1 MTKFTELGAEAL
13 RPCCDPDVL
22 DFESTVE
29 LEKLPGIIGQPR
41 AVEAMKL
48 GININQK
55 GYNIF
60 ALGPSGTGKRGLVH
74 RLFEEKAAQ
83 EPVPDDWCYVNN
95 FEQAHKPRALRL
107 PPGKGQAFQQDMA
120 NLVEELRTALSAAFE
135 SDEYHAR
142 RQEVEEEF
150 REFQENAFEELQRE
164 AREKGLTVLRTQAGL
179 VFAPTRDDQVLSP
192 EELQNLPEERRKEL
206 EDEVGRLQEELQKS
220 LRQLPRWQREIRD
233 RLKELNREF
242 ANLAVNS
249 QITELRDKYQD
260 QPNVVEY
267 LDAVQKDI
275 AENVKD
281 ILMQDEEQSQPG
293 MDGSNPMAAAQ
304 NLLQRPAGG
313 ARTLRRYQVN
323 VLVDH
328 RDARGAP
335 VIHEDNP
342 TYQTLVGRAEHIA
355 QMGALMT
362 DFNLLKPGTLHQA
375 NGGYLVIEA
384 RSLLLQPYA
393 WEGLKRALRSGKI
406 HIESPAQMYNLIST
420 VSLEPEPIPLKVKV
434 ALLGDPTL
442 YYLLAQADPDFA
454 ELFKVAADFADQME
468 RTPENQRLYARLI
481 AHLIDQNDLRPFNRQ
496 AVGRVIDHSVR
507 MTGDTDKLSTEV
519 RDVANLLRE
528 ASFWAGEA
536 GHERVQA
543 EDVQQAIEAKIF
555 RSDRLRERIQE
566 DIRRETVFID
576 TGGKTIGQV
585 NGLSVIQLGDFAF
598 GRPSRI
604 TARVW
609 LGTGNVV
616 NIEREVE
623 LSGPIHS
630 KGVLILTGFL
640 GARYATDQPL
650 ALSASLVFEQSYGGI
665 DGDSASSAELYALL
679 SAIAEVPIKQ
689 SLAVTGS
696 INQHGQVQPIG
707 GANEKI
713 EGFFDVCK
721 ARGLTGDQGV
731 LIPVANIKHLML
743 RPDVVESVAE
753 GQFHIYPV
761 ETIDQGIEIL
771 TDMPAGEPDDAGN
784 YPENSI
790 NGRVKARLAS
800 LAKKRQ
806 DFSRSDGKGEA

>member
-1 MTKFTELGAEAL
+1 MTTFKELDADAL

-22 DFESTVE
+22 DFESTAE
-29 LEKLPGIIGQPR
+29 LEDLPGIIGQPR
-41 AVEAMKL
+41 AVQAMKL
-48 GININQK
+48 GINMDQK

-60 ALGPSGTGKRGLVH
+60 ALGPSGTGKRGLVR

-83 EPVPDDWCYVNN
+83 EPVPEDWCYVNN

-107 PPGKGQAFQQDMA
+107 PPGQGQVLKQDME

-150 REFQENAFEELQRE
+150 REFQETAFEELQRE
-164 AREKGLTVLRTQAGL
+164 AKEKGLAVLRTQAGL

-192 EELQNLPEERRKEL
+192 EELQNLPAERRQEL
-206 EDEVGRLQEELQKS
+206 EDEVGRLQEELQKR

-242 ANLAVNS
+242 ANLAVS
-249 QITELRDKYQD
+249 SHITELRDKYRD
-260 QPNVVEY
+260 QSNVVEY

-281 ILMQDEEQSQPG
+281 ILMQDEEQPQPEA
-293 MDGSNPMAAAQ
+293 DGSNPMPSQ
-304 NLLQRPAGG
+304 NLLQRPAAGG
-313 ARTLRRYQVN
+313 RPLRRYRVN

-328 RDARGAP
+328 RDSTGAP

-362 DFNLLKPGTLHQA
+362 DFNLLKPGTLHRA
-375 NGGYLVIEA
+375 NGGYLIIEA

-393 WEGLKRALRSGKI
+393 WEGLKRALRSGQI
-406 HIESPAQMYNLIST
+406 HIESPDQMYNLIST
-420 VSLEPEPIPLKVKV
+420 VSLEPEPIPLRVKV
-434 ALLGDPTL
+434 ALLGEPVL
-442 YYLLAQADPDFA
+442 YYLLAQSDPDFGD
-454 ELFKVAADFADQME
+454 LFKVAADFADQME

-481 AHLIDQNDLRPFNRQ
+481 AHLIKQNDLRPFDRQ
-496 AVGRVIDHSVR
+496 AVSRVIDHSVR
-507 MTGDTDKLSTEV
+507 LAGDTAKLSAQV

-536 GHERVQA
+536 GHDLVRA
-543 EDVQQAIEAKIF
+543 EDVQTAIEARIY
-555 RSDRLRERIQE
+555 RSDRLREGIQE
-566 DIRRETVFID
+566 DIRRETIFID
-576 TGGKTIGQV
+576 TAGKTIGQV

-616 NIEREVE
+616 DIEREVE

-665 DGDSASSAELYALL
+665 EGDSASSAELYALL

-696 INQHGQVQPIG
+696 INQRGQVQPIG

-713 EGFFDVCK
+713 EGFFDVCRAK
-721 ARGLTGDQGV
+721 GLTGDQGV
-731 LIPVANIKHLML
+731 LIPVANVKHLML
-743 RPDVVESVAE
+743 RPDVVQAVAE

-790 NGRVKARLAS
+790 NGRVKARLAG
-800 LAKKRQ
+800 LAQKQ
-806 DFSRSDGKGEA
+806 QEFSRSDGKGEA

>member
-1 MTKFTELGAEAL
+1 MTRFKELSADAL
-13 RPCCDPDVL
+13 RPCCDPDIL
-22 DFESTVE
+22 DFESTAE
-29 LEKLPGIIGQPR
+29 LEELPGIIGQPR
-41 AVEAMKL
+41 VVEAMRL
-48 GININQK
+48 GINIDQK

-60 ALGPSGTGKRGLVH
+60 ALGPTGTGKRGLVH
-74 RLFEEKAAQ
+74 RLFEEKAAR
-83 EPVPDDWCYVNN
+83 EATPDDWCYVNN

-107 PPGKGQAFQQDMA
+107 PPGQGRAFKQDME
-120 NLVEELRTALSAAFE
+120 NLVEELRTGLSAAFE

-150 REFQENAFEELQRE
+150 REFQENTFEELQRE

-179 VFAPTRDDQVLSP
+179 VFAPTRNDQVLSP
-192 EELQNLPEERRKEL
+192 EELQNLPEERRQEL
-206 EDEVGRLQEELQKS
+206 EAEVGRLQEELQKR

-242 ANLAVNS
+242 ANLAVSS
-249 QITELRDKYQD
+249 QINELREKYHD
-260 QPNVVEY
+260 QPNVIEY

-275 AENVKD
+275 TENVRD
-281 ILMQDEEQSQPG
+281 ILAQDDEQAQPG
-293 MDGSNPMAAAQ
+293 PGDGNPMAAM
-304 NLLQRPAGG
+304 QRLAAAGG

-328 RDARGAP
+328 RDSTGAP

-342 TYQTLVGRAEHIA
+342 TYQALVGRAEHIA

-362 DFNLLKPGTLHQA
+362 DFNLLKPGTLHRA

-393 WEGLKRALRSGKI
+393 WEGLKRALRSGQI

-434 ALLGDPTL
+434 ALLGEPVL
-442 YYLLAQADPDFA
+442 YYLLAQADPDFGD
-454 ELFKVAADFADQME
+454 LFKVAADFADQMD

-481 AHLIDQNDLRPFNRQ
+481 AQLIRQNDLRPFDRY
-496 AVGRVIDHSVR
+496 AVGRIIDHSVR
-507 MTGDTDKLSTEV
+507 MTGDTAKLTTQIRS
-519 RDVANLLRE
+519 VANLLRE

-536 GHERVQA
+536 GHELVRA
-543 EDVQQAIEAKIF
+543 EDVQKAIEAGIY

-576 TGGKTIGQV
+576 TQGETIGQV

-609 LGTGNVV
+609 LGAGNVV

-640 GARYATDQPL
+640 GARYAVDQPL

-665 DGDSASSAELYALL
+665 EGDSASSAELYALL
-679 SAIAEVPIKQ
+679 SAIAEAPIKQ

-696 INQHGQVQPIG
+696 INQRGQVQPIG

-721 ARGLTGDQGV
+721 AKGLTGDQGV
-731 LIPVANIKHLML
+731 LIPTANIKHLML
-743 RPDVVESVAE
+743 RPDVVEAVAE
-753 GQFHIYPV
+753 GRFHIYPV
-761 ETIDQGIEIL
+761 DTIDQGIEIL
-771 TDMPAGEPDDAGN
+771 TGLPAGEPDETGN

-790 NGRVKARLAS
+790 NGRVKARLADM
-800 LAKKRQ
+800 ARKRQ
-806 DFSRSDGKGEA
+806 EFDRPDGKGEA